1 MAIRKYLHSIM
12 FGLIAGI
19 DSLGTSVAFA
29 ALIFSGTL
37 AAGFGKGVSVILLS
51 CVILAVYVA
60 WRSGYRA
67 SLAQVQETNI
77 GILAAAVS
85 AATASM
91 SGATDTEKISTVFA
105 ILAVSTIGTGALC
118 YLSGRFRFGV
128 LIRFLPHSVIAGF
141 LAGSGWLLID
151 GALMMISNETS
162 VAGIANSALEPAI
175 LAVLIP
181 AIVFATIMSV
191 GLRLTVS
198 PAVAPA
204 ITLLAIG
211 LFYGILLSGGLSAE
225 SARHLHWLPDVPPDQ
240 AGLTLPSPLSIALQ
254 ADWQAVVGIL
264 PIIAAI
270 PLITIAGLLLNT
282 SGLEAAS
289 GRDINANAE
298 LKVAGQANLAVGILG
313 GAPGFTGLGM
323 TLLAGRLGV
332 KDRSAGLATALA
344 LALALPFATE
354 LASAIPLFVAAGLM
368 LMLGG
373 ELFYDWAIAS
383 RRSLPALEWI
393 VALAIVVS
401 MMIFGFVTGIALGLI
416 FAVVTFVYNYARLP
430 VVRLEASSRE
440 RRSRTDRSSTAN
452 HILDE
457 NGHLIQII
465 ELQGYLF
472 FGTVE
477 QIVRAVRRRIG
488 KGAPPRCLI
497 LDFRGVSGMDSAAMA
512 GFSKIF
518 NMLASAKVSVV
529 LSPSTHE
536 VRQIAERAEEARG
549 RPLPVTVEAD
559 LDHALEAA
567 ENELLAAH
575 GGTGQIRSIAAHLV
589 RELGPHPR
597 LPALIS
603 AMRRIEMKAGETLI
617 SAGDEASDVFVLAS
631 GRVKVQVTLENG
643 RKLRL
648 RSMTAGAVL
657 GEVAFY
663 LGGKRTADVIVEE
676 DAVLFCLTGE
686 TLRRLEVDDAE
697 LAVLAH
703 RLFAATLAERLA
715 LANRL
720 VQLAYA

>member
-1 MAIRKYLHSIM
+1 MAIRKYLHSLM
-12 FGLIAGI
+12 FGLIAGV

-37 AAGFGKGVSVILLS
+37 AAGFGKGVSVMLLS

-67 SLAQVQETNI
+67 SLAQVQETNV

-85 AATASM
+85 AAAASM
-91 SGATDTEKISTVFA
+91 SGATDAEKISTVFA

-128 LIRFLPHSVIAGF
+128 LIRFLPYSVIAGF

-151 GALMMISNETS
+151 GALMMIGNEAGILRS
-162 VAGIANSALEPAI
+162 VAEPAV

-181 AIVFATIMSV
+181 AIVFAIAMST
-191 GLRLTVS
+191 GLRLTAS
-198 PAVAPA
+198 PIAAPA

-211 LFYGILLSGGLSAE
+211 LFYALMLSGSLSLE
-225 SARHLHWLPDVPPDQ
+225 DARHLHWLPQVPADQ
-240 AGLTLPSPLSIALQ
+240 AGLALPSPLAVIAE
-254 ADWQAVVGIL
+254 ADWQVVVRVL

-282 SGLEAAS
+282 SGLEAAT
-289 GRDINANAE
+289 GRDIDANTE
-298 LKVAGQANLAVGILG
+298 LKVAGQANLVVGVLG

-332 KDRSAGLATALA
+332 RDRSAGLAAALV
-344 LALALPFATE
+344 LALALPFASE

-368 LMLGG
+368 IMLGG
-373 ELFYDWAIAS
+373 ELLYDWAIAS
-383 RRSLPALEWI
+383 RRALPALEWA
-393 VALAIVVS
+393 VALAIVVA
-401 MMIFGFVTGIALGLI
+401 MVIFGFVTGMALGLI
-416 FAVVTFVYNYARLP
+416 FAIVTFVYNYARLP

-452 HILDE
+452 HILDA
-457 NGHLIQII
+457 NGHLIQIV

-488 KGAPPRCLI
+488 TGAPPRCLI
-497 LDFRGVSGMDSAAMA
+497 LDFRNVSGMDSAAMA
-512 GFSKIF
+512 GFVKIF
-518 NMLASAKVSVV
+518 NMLASAKMSVV
-529 LSPSTHE
+529 LSPSTPD
-536 VRQIAERAEEARG
+536 VREIVERARKARG
-549 RPLPVTVEAD
+549 TAIASTIEAD

-567 ENELLAAH
+567 EDELLAAH
-575 GGTGQIRSIAAHLV
+575 GNTGQSGSIAAHLV

-603 AMRRIEMKAGETLI
+603 AMRRIEIKAQETLI

-631 GRVKVQVTLENG
+631 GRVKVQVTLANG

-648 RSMTAGAVL
+648 RSLKAGAIL

-676 DAVLFCLTGE
+676 DAVLFRLTGS
-686 TLRRLEVDDAE
+686 TLKRLETDDAE